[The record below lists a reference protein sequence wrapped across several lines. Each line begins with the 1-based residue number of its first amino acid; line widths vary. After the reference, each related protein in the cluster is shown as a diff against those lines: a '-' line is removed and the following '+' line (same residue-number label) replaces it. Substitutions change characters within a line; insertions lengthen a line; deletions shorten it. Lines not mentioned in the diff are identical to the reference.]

1 MKACRIALLITGAT
15 LFYVGM
21 LGYVGILLVR
31 AGGVGP
37 VGLGIGVLLLVPV
50 GVWVVASTLR
60 VGLRHQHLARRLHEE
75 GGLPDTSA
83 LPRRPSGRLDRAA
96 ADGFF
101 AERLAEYQVAPDD
114 WRTNYRLAIGYD
126 AAGDRG
132 RARETMKRAVA
143 LEALDP

>member
-1 MKACRIALLITGAT
+1 VKARRIALLITGAT

-37 VGLGIGVLLLVPV
+37 VGLGSGVLLLVPV

-75 GGLPDTSA
+75 GGLPDTSG
-83 LPRRPSGRLDRAA
+83 LPRRPSGRLDRAV
-96 ADGFF
+96 

>member
-1 MKACRIALLITGAT
+1 MKARRVALLITAAT

-37 VGLGIGVLLLVPV
+37 VGLGVGVLLLVPV

-60 VGLRHQHLARRLHEE
+60 AGLRHQHLARRLHEE
-75 GGLPDTSA
+75 GGLPDTSTLA
-83 LPRRPSGRLDRAA
+83 RRPSGRPDRAA
-96 ADGFF
+96 ADEYF
-101 AERLAEYQVAPDD
+101 AARVLEYEAAPQD
-114 WRTNYRLAIGYD
+114 WRTNYRLAVAYD
-126 AAGDRG
+126 AAGDRS